1 MESSAALAL
10 SLRRSAALWRPADT
24 FPSSRVEVNSLVTGG
39 DKPGHALLG
48 RHCGHRLAGVVV
60 GVASWGGH
68 LGLGKLAQL
77 VASAIDVLLGVA
89 EGGEL
94 GQLGQGVA
102 ALTSVVVALD
112 RTRVGADH

>member
-1 MESSAALAL
+1 M
-10 SLRRSAALWRPADT
+10 PT
-24 FPSSRVEVNSLVTGG
+24 SRVEVNSLVTGG

-48 RHCGHRLAGVVV
+48 RHCGHGLAGVVV

-77 VASAIDVLLGVA
+77 ASAIDVLLGVA
-89 EGGEL
+89 GGGEL

-102 ALTSVVVALD
+102 ALASVVVSLD